1 MSPDG
6 TYNGYANYQT
16 WNVALWIAND
26 ESLYSVASCCCDYE
40 GFKSSLRAGCEG
52 MSIAYETPDGVAWN
66 DSSVNLAE
74 MKEFW
79 QENFSKAAA

>member
-16 WNVALWIAND
+16 WNVCLWISND
-26 ESLYSVASCCCDYE
+26 ESLNDVASSCYDYE

-52 MSIAYETPDGVAWN
+52 MRIAYETPDGVAWN
-66 DSSVNLAE
+66 DSGVNLAE
-74 MKEFW
+74 MKEYW
-79 QENFSKAAA
+79 EENFSKVGA